1 MRSLHGPPF
10 CVRTFLELSHA
21 TMAPTDAGWAFSS
34 RPRLVFELEDSVK
47 HLHDFARLILCRPR
61 AQTRDAVDEW

>member
-21 TMAPTDAGWAFSS
+21 TMAPTDAGWAFFFPVQGLSLNS
-34 RPRLVFELEDSVK
+34 KIRSNIFTTSP
-47 HLHDFARLILCRPR
+47 A
-61 AQTRDAVDEW
+61 